1 MTKRLSMRWICL
13 RPPQQLNPTEKTLL
27 DKLLAQDTDLA
38 LGHQL
43 LQQFRKVVAERD
55 VGALDNWLGQAKSS
69 NLPTFVALANG
80 ITGDRAAVDAALTL
94 PWSNGLA
101 EGHINRLK
109 LIKRQGYGRAKF
121 DLLRARVL
129 AA

>member
-1 MTKRLSMRWICL
+1 MTRRLSMRWICL
-13 RPPQQLNPTEKTLL
+13 RPPEQLKSEEKTLL
-27 DKLLAQDTDLA
+27 EKLLDQDTDLA
-38 LGHQL
+38 LGHKL
-43 LQQFRKVVAERD
+43 LQEFRRVIADRD
-55 VGALDNWLGQAKSS
+55 ITGLENWLHQVKSS

-80 ITGDRAAVDAALTL
+80 IETDRAAVNAAFTLT
-94 PWSNGLA
+94 WSNGPI

-121 DLLRARVL
+121 DLLRARIL